1 MTTFDY
7 PARPGTV
14 YFVGAGP
21 GAPDLITVRGRDII
35 AQADLV
41 VYADSLVDSSVAA
54 MARKPGARVI
64 GSSGLHLEQ
73 VLELL
78 VPAARAGG
86 VVARVHSGDPSL
98 YGAIHEQM
106 AALDDHGIP
115 YEIVPGVTATAAAA
129 ARLKVELTVPDV
141 VQTIILTRASGRV
154 PMPEGEDLRAL
165 AAHGASLAIHLSVTR
180 IRRVVEELLAG
191 GAYAP
196 DTPVAVLHKVSWPD
210 EEVLLGTLADIVGQ
224 VKAAGYT
231 RQALIL
237 VGPALAP
244 ELRERERRSS
254 SHLYDRSYTHRF
266 RSGEGRGDGVDDS
279 AESSD
284 DQ

>member
-7 PARPGTV
+7 HAQPGTV

-41 VYADSLVDSSVAA
+41 LYADSLVDASVAA
-54 MARKPGARVI
+54 MARKPSARVV

-73 VLELL
+73 VLELMIEI
-78 VPAARAGG
+78 AQAGG

-106 AALDDHGIP
+106 TALDDRDIP
-115 YEIVPGVTATAAAA
+115 YQIVPGVTATAAAA
-129 ARLKVELTVPDV
+129 ARLRVELTVPDV
-141 VQTIILTRASGRV
+141 VQTIILTRAAGRV

-196 DTPVAVLHKVSWPD
+196 ETPVAVLHKVSWPD
-210 EEVLLGTLADIVGQ
+210 EEVLLGTLADIVER

-237 VGPALAP
+237 VSPALAP
-244 ELRERERRSS
+244 ELREGAHRSS

-266 RSGEGRGDGVDDS
+266 RRGEGPDEDITP
-279 AESSD
+279 
-284 DQ
+284 